1 MYLECGKEIKLANN
15 RILAAG
21 ELRALAQSELWPADN
36 DDNDNEDD
44 NYNDCCLVNTIACQQ
59 IPTYSQQWTTMDNNG
74 QQQITMSMDENGRG
88 ATSLMGS

>member
-36 DDNDNEDD
+36 DDDD
-44 NYNDCCLVNTIACQQ
+44 NDSDNDF
-59 IPTYSQQWTTMDNNG
+59 
-74 QQQITMSMDENGRG
+74 
-88 ATSLMGS
+88 